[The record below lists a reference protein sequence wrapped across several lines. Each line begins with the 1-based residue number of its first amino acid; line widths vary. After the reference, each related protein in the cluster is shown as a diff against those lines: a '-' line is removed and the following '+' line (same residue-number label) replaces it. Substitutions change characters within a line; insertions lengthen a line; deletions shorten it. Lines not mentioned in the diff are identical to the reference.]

1 MMAPAAD
8 LQQQDQKMTMMRV
21 MPVGVTGSEM
31 GMKPKTEQQQQQ
43 LTLKQKPP
51 TMMTTTTSS
60 SNSNGG
66 NTGQK
71 TRTKKILQGLIL

>member
-1 MMAPAAD
+1 MAPAAD
-8 LQQQDQKMTMMRV
+8 LQQDQKMTMMRV
-21 MPVGVTGSEM
+21 MTVGVTGSEM

-43 LTLKQKPP
+43 QLTLKQKPP
-51 TMMTTTTSS
+51 TMMTTTTTTT
-60 SNSNGG
+60 SNGG

>member
-1 MMAPAAD
+1 
-8 LQQQDQKMTMMRV
+8 MMRV
-21 MPVGVTGSEM
+21 MTGSEM
-31 GMKPKTEQQQQQ
+31 GMRQKPKTEQQQ

-51 TMMTTTTSS
+51 TMMTTTTTTT
-60 SNSNGG
+60 SNGG

>member
-1 MMAPAAD
+1 
-8 LQQQDQKMTMMRV
+8 MTMMSV
-21 MPVGVTGSEM
+21 MTGVTGSEM
-31 GMKPKTEQQQQQ
+31 GMRQKPKTEQQQQQQ

-51 TMMTTTTSS
+51 TMMTTTTTTS
-60 SNSNGG
+60 SNS